1 MRKKLAYLTL
11 ILGVLGVFAGSYTG
25 STGYRS
31 GVKTADIVPWP
42 PHAQ

>member
-11 ILGVLGVFAGSYTG
+11 ILGVLGVFAGSYTARTG
-25 STGYRS
+25 SHS
-31 GVKTADIVPWP
+31 GVRVADIVPWP